1 MSAARDRYLEE
12 IGIPVWRLR
21 ATASAATPLQAQEAP
36 VVSGVAEA
44 PSFSAPATSALQP
57 GADEWSELK
66 AKVSACMLCGLHKS
80 RTQTVFGVGRR
91 DAQLF
96 VIGEAPGADEDR
108 QGEPF
113 VGRAG
118 QLLNAMLRAI
128 GLPRSEVYIANI
140 LKCRPPGNRDPQPDE
155 SSSCTPYLAQQIAL
169 VQPRVLM
176 AVGRI
181 AAQWL
186 LQTDTPIGRLRGR
199 VVPYGER
206 NTPLVVTYHP
216 AYLLRSPLDKAK
228 AWTDLCKVREL
239 LSQPS

>member
-1 MSAARDRYLEE
+1 MTAARDRYLAEV
-12 IGIPVWRLR
+12 GIPVWRLR
-21 ATASAATPLQAQEAP
+21 A
-36 VVSGVAEA
+36 
-44 PSFSAPATSALQP
+44 APAGPAPQTVGVPTTVAAVERGSPAAALATST
-57 GADEWSELK
+57 GDDVWSEL
-66 AKVSACMLCGLHKS
+66 AKKDSACTLCALHKS

-140 LKCRPPGNRDPQPDE
+140 LKCRPPSNRDPQPDE
-155 SSSCTPYLAQQIAL
+155 SATCTPYLAQQIAL
-169 VQPRVLM
+169 VQPRVLL

-181 AAQWL
+181 SAQWL

-199 VVPYGER
+199 VLSYGER
-206 NTPLVVTYHP
+206 STPLVVTYHP
-216 AYLLRSPLDKAK
+216 AYLLRSPHDKAK
-228 AWTDLCKVREL
+228 AWSDLCLAKEL

>member
-1 MSAARDRYLEE
+1 MTAARERYLAE
-12 IGIPVWRLR
+12 IGIPLWRLR
-21 ATASAATPLQAQEAP
+21 TAVSARGGSIARAPAAADVPSGTAPDGADAWTELQAQ
-36 VVSGVAEA
+36 
-44 PSFSAPATSALQP
+44 
-57 GADEWSELK
+57 
-66 AKVSACMLCGLHKS
+66 VSACTRCTLHRT

-155 SSSCTPYLAQQIAL
+155 SASCTPYLTRQIAL
-169 VQPRVLM
+169 VQPRALL

-199 VVPYGER
+199 VVGYGER

-216 AYLLRSPLDKAK
+216 AYLLRSPQDKAK
-228 AWTDLCKVREL
+228 AWTDLCLVKEL
-239 LSQPS
+239 LGRSP

>member
-1 MSAARDRYLEE
+1 M
-12 IGIPVWRLR
+12 GIPVWRLR
-21 ATASAATPLQAQEAP
+21 ATPPAAEPSVRAPSAATVAVARPAP
-36 VVSGVAEA
+36 IAAHALRSGN
-44 PSFSAPATSALQP
+44 
-57 GADEWSELK
+57 DEWADLA
-66 AKVSACMLCGLHKS
+66 AKVAACTLCGLHKT

-128 GLPRSEVYIANI
+128 GLPRGEVYIANI
-140 LKCRPPGNRDPQPDE
+140 LKCRPPGNRDPQPE
-155 SSSCTPYLAQQIAL
+155 EASCCTPYLTQQIAL
-169 VQPRVLM
+169 AQPRALL

-199 VVPYGER
+199 VTTYGER

-228 AWTDLCKVREL
+228 AWTDLCLVKEL
-239 LSQPS
+239 LSQSP

>member
-1 MSAARDRYLEE
+1 VTAARDRYLAE

-21 ATASAATPLQAQEAP
+21 SVAAAGNA
-36 VVSGVAEA
+36 AEV
-44 PSFSAPATSALQP
+44 APAAQLEAAPAAGASRDASPGDAWSAL
-57 GADEWSELK
+57 A
-66 AKVSACMLCGLHKS
+66 AKVRACTLCGLHAS
-80 RTQTVFGVGRR
+80 RTQTVFGVGKR
-91 DAQLF
+91 DARLF

-140 LKCRPPGNRDPQPDE
+140 LKCRPPNNRDPEPSE
-155 SSSCTPYLAQQIAL
+155 SATCTPYLSQQIDL
-169 VQPRVLM
+169 VRPRVLL

-181 AAQWL
+181 SAQWL

-199 VVPYGER
+199 VVSYGPR

-216 AYLLRSPLDKAK
+216 AYLLRSPLEKAK
-228 AWTDLCKVREL
+228 AWTDLCLVKEL
-239 LSQPS
+239 LSQSP